1 MAKWELSFCIISFQ
15 TLYLYILLILVRSTL
30 LYYFTLIVSH
40 PSYRFILFFF
50 YAFKVYKILASTNT
64 SKYNDQAHFKVYY
77 DFEADQICMEKLNS
91 LLLEPSRYFPLSL
104 PLSFLLL
111 YSTALPSLSFRKPR
125 LIFVLNSG
133 THWPYFSEPNYEKF
147 SPSPPRFSLFLF
159 FFFSS
164 FLVLL
169 VFLAF
174 SSFRYL
180 MYLI

>member
-30 LYYFTLIVSH
+30 LYYFALIVSN

-91 LLLEPSRYFPLSL
+91 LLLEPSRYFSIFFFHPPLSL
-104 PLSFLLL
+104 HLS
-111 YSTALPSLSFRKPR
+111 
-125 LIFVLNSG
+125 
-133 THWPYFSEPNYEKF
+133 H
-147 SPSPPRFSLFLF
+147 
-159 FFFSS
+159 SS
-164 FLVLL
+164 FEMRLPLIDEVSMRLV
-169 VFLAF
+169 
-174 SSFRYL
+174 S
-180 MYLI
+180 